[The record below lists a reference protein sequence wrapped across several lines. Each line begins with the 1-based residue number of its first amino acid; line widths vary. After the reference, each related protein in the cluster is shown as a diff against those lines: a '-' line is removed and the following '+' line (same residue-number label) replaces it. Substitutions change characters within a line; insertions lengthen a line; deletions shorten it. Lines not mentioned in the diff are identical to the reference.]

1 MGEQILQYGSMPLD
15 DLVLGVQRVFDRL
28 VRRLRLGPP
37 PAPGRRRLL
46 IVQIDGL
53 SRAVLE
59 EAMARGRAPF
69 LAWLLRRRGYL
80 MAPMCVGL
88 PTSTPAFQLAAM
100 YGVRPD
106 IPGFHYHD
114 KRRKSD
120 VYFPRGGDAAHV
132 EHTQAAGRRGIVTG
146 GGTYGCVFTGGAESN
161 LLTFAMIKRPTGAG
175 LIRTASKLVVIGWV
189 LAKGTVASTVEVVR
203 ALLRMVA
210 DPLSPASGSWKWLAI
225 KLGISVWLR
234 ELFTLAVAHDIYAGV
249 PTIYV
254 NYLDYDVAGHA
265 WGPRHRRALQALR
278 RVDASIHRLWRVLRR
293 VPEHGYDLYVL
304 SDHGQAAS
312 LPYVRL
318 TGGRRIEQ
326 SLFEDFF
333 AAHTAEVADS
343 PERDG
348 RRLVSGLEA
357 LRAQRAPGFF
367 QRFVNYLE
375 QDFPWVLGG
384 LRGAREHGGIRVIAA
399 GPNAFVYFLEMPEPL
414 TLEQIEERYPG
425 LAKRISASPGIGI
438 VLVRSASGPLCFWR
452 GAPYGLDALAAGPF
466 AGRADLERIVEG
478 IRDLMSMRS
487 AGDLVIYGIDAPQ
500 GNVSFV
506 AEVGA
511 HAGPSVDELHTFLIH
526 PARVTVPAPITHP
539 VQLYPHF
546 ARYQADAA

>member
-1 MGEQILQYGSMPLD
+1 MPLD
-15 DLVLGVQRVFDRL
+15 DLVLGLQRSFDRL

-37 PAPGRRRLL
+37 PAPGQRRLL

-69 LAWLLRRRGYL
+69 LARLLRHRSYRL
-80 MAPMCVGL
+80 APMCAGL

-106 IPGFHYHD
+106 IPGFHYYD

-132 EHTQAAGRRGIVTG
+132 EKTQAAGRRGIVSG
-146 GGTYGCVFTGGAESN
+146 GGTYGCVFTGGAASN

-175 LIRTASKLVVIGWV
+175 LIRAASKLVVIAWV
-189 LAKGTVASTVEVVR
+189 LVKGSIASTVEVVR
-203 ALLRMVA
+203 ALLRMIA
-210 DPLSPASGSWKWLAI
+210 DPVSVTSGNWKWLAI
-225 KLGISVWLR
+225 KIAISVWLR
-234 ELFTLAVAHDIYAGV
+234 ELFALGVAHTISTGV
-249 PTIYV
+249 STIYI

-265 WGPRHRRALQALR
+265 WGPRHPRALQALR

-293 VPEHGYDLYVL
+293 VPEHRYDLYVL
-304 SDHGQAAS
+304 SDHGQAAT
-312 LPYVRL
+312 LPYLKVTR
-318 TGGRRIEQ
+318 GRSIEQ
-326 SLFEDFF
+326 SLFDEFF
-333 AAHTAEVADS
+333 SAHRARAVPA
-343 PERDG
+343 PEGQRG
-348 RRLVSGLEA
+348 RLVSGFEA
-357 LRAQRAPGFF
+357 LRAHRAPGFF

-384 LRGAREHGGIRVIAA
+384 TRGVRERDGIRVIAA
-399 GPNAFVYFLEMPEPL
+399 GPNAFVYFLDTTEPL
-414 TLEQIEERYPG
+414 PLERIEERYPA
-425 LAKRISASPGIGI
+425 LANRISASPGIGI
-438 VLVRSASGPLCFWR
+438 VLVRSADGPLCFWR
-452 GAPYGLDALAAGPF
+452 GDRYGLDTLATGPF
-466 AGRADLERIVEG
+466 AQRADLERIVEG
-478 IRDLMSMRS
+478 IRDLMAMPS

-511 HAGPSVDELHTFLIH
+511 PAGPSTDEMQTFLI
-526 PARVTVPAPITHP
+526 PSPDVTVPTPITHP

-546 ARYQADAA
+546 ARYQVDAA

>member
-1 MGEQILQYGSMPLD
+1 MPFD
-15 DLVLGVQRVFDRL
+15 DLVLGLQRALDRL

-37 PAPGRRRLL
+37 PSPGQRRLL

-59 EAMARGRAPF
+59 EAMARGSAPF
-69 LAWLLRRRGYL
+69 LARLVRRRGYL

-106 IPGFHYHD
+106 IPGFHYYD

-120 VYFPRGGDAAHV
+120 VYFPRGGDAAYV
-132 EHTQAAGRRGIVTG
+132 EQTQAAGRRGIVNG
-146 GGTYGCVFTGGAESN
+146 GGTYGCVFTGGAASN
-161 LLTFAMIKRPTGAG
+161 LMTFAMMKRPTGAG
-175 LIRTASKLVVIGWV
+175 LIRAASNLVVNAWV
-189 LAKGTVASTVEVVR
+189 VVKGTIASTVEVVR
-203 ALLRMVA
+203 VLLRTIA
-210 DPLSPASGSWKWLAI
+210 DPVSVTSGNWKWLAI

-234 ELFTLAVAHDIYAGV
+234 ELFTLAAARDIYAGV
-249 PTIYV
+249 PAIYV

-265 WGPRHRRALQALR
+265 WGPRHRRALRALR
-278 RVDASIHRLWRVLRR
+278 RVDASILRLWRVLRR
-293 VPEHGYDLYVL
+293 VPEYGYDLYVL

-312 LPYVRL
+312 LPYLKV
-318 TGGRRIEQ
+318 TGGRSIEQ
-326 SLFEDFF
+326 SLVEDFF
-333 AAHTAEVADS
+333 S
-343 PERDG
+343 RDG
-348 RRLVSGLEA
+348 APAVSAPEGKRGRLVSGFQA
-357 LRAQRAPGFF
+357 LRARRAPGFL

-384 LRGAREHGGIRVIAA
+384 TRSVREHDGIRVIAA
-399 GPNAFVYFLEMPEPL
+399 GPNAFVYFLDTAEPL
-414 TLEQIEERYPG
+414 TQERIEERYPA
-425 LAKRISASPGIGI
+425 LAARISASPGIGI
-438 VLVRSASGPLCFWR
+438 VLVRSADGPLCFWR
-452 GAPYGLDALAAGPF
+452 GARYGLDALATGPF
-466 AGRADLERIVEG
+466 AKRPDLEWVVEG
-478 IRDLMSMRS
+478 IRDLMAMPS

-511 HAGPSVDELHTFLIH
+511 HAGPSTDEMQTFLIH
-526 PARVTVPAPITHP
+526 SRGVTVPTPITHP

-546 ARYQADAA
+546 ARYQVDAA

>member
-1 MGEQILQYGSMPLD
+1 MPLD
-15 DLVLGVQRVFDRL
+15 DLVLGLQRAFDRL

-69 LAWLLRRRGYL
+69 LARLLQRRGYH
-80 MAPMCVGL
+80 MAPMCAGL

-114 KRRKSD
+114 KRRRAD

-132 EHTQAAGRRGIVTG
+132 EQTQAAGRRGIVSG
-146 GGTYGCVFTGGAESN
+146 GGTYGCVFTGGATSN

-175 LIRTASKLVVIGWV
+175 LIRAASKLVVISWV
-189 LAKGTVASTVEVVR
+189 LVKGTIASTVEVIR
-203 ALLRMVA
+203 ALVRMLA

-249 PTIYV
+249 PAIYV

-278 RVDASIHRLWRVLRR
+278 RVDSAIHRLWRVLRR

-312 LPYVRL
+312 VPYLRV
-318 TGGRRIEQ
+318 TGGRPIEQ

-333 AAHTAEVADS
+333 AARDAHAAGL
-343 PERDG
+343 PERG
-348 RRLVSGLEA
+348 RPGLVSGLAA
-357 LRAQRAPGFF
+357 LRRQRAPGFF

-375 QDFPWVLGG
+375 QDFPWVL
-384 LRGAREHGGIRVIAA
+384 RGTRGVSEHDGIRVVAA
-399 GPNAFVYFLEMPEPL
+399 GPNAFVYFLEAPEPL
-414 TLEQIEERYPG
+414 TLERIDQRYPG
-425 LAKRISASPGIGI
+425 LAQRISASPGIGI

-452 GAPYGLDALAAGPF
+452 GEPYELGKLAAGPF
-466 AGRADLERIVEG
+466 ADRPDLDRIVEG
-478 IRDLMSMRS
+478 IGDLMAMPS

-506 AEVGA
+506 AEVGT

-526 PARVTVPAPITHP
+526 PPSVKVPTPITHP

-546 ARYQADAA
+546 ARYHADAA

>member
-1 MGEQILQYGSMPLD
+1 MPLD
-15 DLVLGVQRVFDRL
+15 DLVLGLQRTLDRL

-37 PAPGRRRLL
+37 PSPGRRRLL

-59 EAMARGRAPF
+59 EAIARGRAPF
-69 LAWLLRRRGYL
+69 LARLLRRRGYL

-120 VYFPRGGDAAHV
+120 VYFPRGGDAARV
-132 EHTQAAGRRGIVTG
+132 ERTQAAGRRGIVSG
-146 GGTYGCVFTGGAESN
+146 GGTYGCVFTGGAASN
-161 LLTFAMIKRPTGAG
+161 LMTFAMMKRPTGAG
-175 LIRTASKLVVIGWV
+175 LIRAASNLVVNAWV
-189 LAKGTVASTVEVVR
+189 LVKGTIASTVEVVR
-203 ALLRMVA
+203 VLLRTIA
-210 DPLSPASGSWKWLAI
+210 DPVSAASGNWKWLAI

-234 ELFTLAVAHDIYAGV
+234 ELFTLAAARDIYAGV
-249 PTIYV
+249 PAIYV

-265 WGPRHRRALQALR
+265 WGPRHRRALRALR
-278 RVDASIHRLWRVLRR
+278 RVDASILRLWRVLRR
-293 VPEHGYDLYVL
+293 VPEYRYDLYVL

-312 LPYVRL
+312 LPYLKV
-318 TGGRRIEQ
+318 TGGRPIEQ

-333 AAHTAEVADS
+333 DPEGVRVVST
-343 PERDG
+343 PERKRNALG
-348 RRLVSGLEA
+348 TGIEA

-384 LRGAREHGGIRVIAA
+384 TRSVRERGGIRVIAA
-399 GPNAFVYFLEMPEPL
+399 GPNAFVYFLETAEPW
-414 TLEQIEERYPG
+414 TLERIEERYPA
-425 LAKRISASPGIGI
+425 LATRISASPGIGI
-438 VLVRSASGPLCFWR
+438 VLVRSAAGPLCFWR
-452 GAPYGLDALAAGPF
+452 GARYGLDALAEGPF
-466 AGRADLERIVEG
+466 AVRPDLERVVEG
-478 IRDLMSMRS
+478 IRDLMAMPS

-506 AEVGA
+506 AEVGT
-511 HAGPSVDELHTFLIH
+511 HAGPSTDEMQTFLIH
-526 PARVTVPAPITHP
+526 SRDVTVPTPITHP
-539 VQLYPHF
+539 IQLYPHF

>member
-1 MGEQILQYGSMPLD
+1 MPLD
-15 DLVLGVQRVFDRL
+15 DLVLGMQRAFDRL

-37 PAPGRRRLL
+37 PVPGQRRLL

-59 EAMARGRAPF
+59 EAMAQGRAPF
-69 LAWLLRRRGYL
+69 LARLLHRRGYL

-106 IPGFHYHD
+106 IPGFHYYD
-114 KRRKSD
+114 KRRKTD

-132 EHTQAAGRRGIVTG
+132 EHTQAAGRRGIVDG
-146 GGTYGCVFTGGAESN
+146 GGTYGCVFTGGAASN

-175 LIRTASKLVVIGWV
+175 LIRAAAKLVVIGWV
-189 LAKGTVASTVEVVR
+189 LVKGSIASTVEVVR

-210 DPLSPASGSWKWLAI
+210 DPLSAASGNWKWLAI

-304 SDHGQAAS
+304 SDHGQAAT
-312 LPYVRL
+312 LPYLRV
-318 TGGRRIEQ
+318 TGGRPIEQ

-333 AAHTAEVADS
+333 ATDNTREVSAAERPRA
-343 PERDG
+343 E
-348 RRLVSGLEA
+348 LTSGLRA
-357 LRAQRAPGFF
+357 LRAHRAPGFF

-384 LRGAREHGGIRVIAA
+384 TRGARQQAGIRVIAA
-399 GPNAFVYFLEMPEPL
+399 GPNAFVYFLETPEPL
-414 TLEQIEERYPG
+414 TLERIEARYPG

-438 VLVRSASGPLCFWR
+438 VLVRSESGPLCFWR

-466 AGRADLERIVEG
+466 AERPDLERIVEG
-478 IRDLMSMRS
+478 IRDLMTMPS

-511 HAGPSVDELHTFLIH
+511 HAGPSVDELHTFLIY
-526 PARVTVPAPITHP
+526 PSRVSVPTPITHP
-539 VQLYPHF
+539 IQLYPHF
-546 ARYQADAA
+546 VRYQAGAA

>member
-1 MGEQILQYGSMPLD
+1 MPLD
-15 DLVLGVQRVFDRL
+15 DLVLGLQRTLDRL

-37 PAPGRRRLL
+37 PSPGRRRLL

-59 EAMARGRAPF
+59 EAIARGRAPF
-69 LAWLLRRRGYL
+69 LARLLRRRGYL

-120 VYFPRGGDAAHV
+120 VYFPRGGDAARV
-132 EHTQAAGRRGIVTG
+132 ERTQAAGRRGIVSG
-146 GGTYGCVFTGGAESN
+146 GGTYGCVFTGGAASN
-161 LLTFAMIKRPTGAG
+161 LMTFAMMKRPTGAG
-175 LIRTASKLVVIGWV
+175 LIRAASNLVVNAWV
-189 LAKGTVASTVEVVR
+189 LVKGTIASTVEVVR
-203 ALLRMVA
+203 VLLRTIA
-210 DPLSPASGSWKWLAI
+210 DPVSAASGNWKWLAI

-234 ELFTLAVAHDIYAGV
+234 ELFTLAAARDIYAGV
-249 PTIYV
+249 PAIYV

-265 WGPRHRRALQALR
+265 WGPRHRRALRALR
-278 RVDASIHRLWRVLRR
+278 RVDASILRLWRVLRR
-293 VPEHGYDLYVL
+293 VPEYRYDLYVL

-312 LPYVRL
+312 LPYLKV
-318 TGGRRIEQ
+318 TGGRPIEQ

-333 AAHTAEVADS
+333 DPEGVRVVST
-343 PERDG
+343 PERKRNALG
-348 RRLVSGLEA
+348 TGIEA

-384 LRGAREHGGIRVIAA
+384 TRSVRERGGIRVIAA
-399 GPNAFVYFLEMPEPL
+399 GPNAFVYFLETAEPW
-414 TLEQIEERYPG
+414 TLERIEERYPA
-425 LAKRISASPGIGI
+425 LATRISASPGIGI
-438 VLVRSASGPLCFWR
+438 VLVRSAAGPLCFWR
-452 GAPYGLDALAAGPF
+452 GARYGLDALAEGPF
-466 AGRADLERIVEG
+466 AVRSDLERVVEG
-478 IRDLMSMRS
+478 IRDLMAMPS

-506 AEVGA
+506 AEVGT
-511 HAGPSVDELHTFLIH
+511 HAGPSTDEMQTFLIH
-526 PARVTVPAPITHP
+526 SRDVTVPTPITHP
-539 VQLYPHF
+539 IQLYPHF

>member
-1 MGEQILQYGSMPLD
+1 MPLD
-15 DLVLGVQRVFDRL
+15 DLVLGLQRAFDRL
-28 VRRLRLGPP
+28 VRRLRRGPP

-69 LAWLLRRRGYL
+69 LARLLQRRGYH
-80 MAPMCVGL
+80 MAPMCAGL

-114 KRRKSD
+114 KRRRAD

-132 EHTQAAGRRGIVTG
+132 EQTQAAGRRGIVSG
-146 GGTYGCVFTGGAESN
+146 GGTYGCVFTGGATSN

-175 LIRTASKLVVIGWV
+175 LIRAASKLVVISWV
-189 LAKGTVASTVEVVR
+189 LVKGTIASTVEVIR
-203 ALLRMVA
+203 ALVRMLA

-249 PTIYV
+249 PAIYV

-278 RVDASIHRLWRVLRR
+278 RVDSAIHRLWRVLRR

-312 LPYVRL
+312 VPYLRV
-318 TGGRRIEQ
+318 TGGRPIEQ

-333 AAHTAEVADS
+333 AARDAHAAGL
-343 PERDG
+343 PERG
-348 RRLVSGLEA
+348 RPGLVSGLVA
-357 LRAQRAPGFF
+357 LRRQRAPGFF

-375 QDFPWVLGG
+375 QDFPWVL
-384 LRGAREHGGIRVIAA
+384 RGTRGVSERDGIRVVAA
-399 GPNAFVYFLEMPEPL
+399 GPNAFVYFLEAPEPL
-414 TLEQIEERYPG
+414 TLERIDQRYPG
-425 LAKRISASPGIGI
+425 LAQRISASPGIGI

-452 GAPYGLDALAAGPF
+452 GEPYELGKLAAGPF
-466 AGRADLERIVEG
+466 ADRPDLDRIVEG
-478 IRDLMSMRS
+478 IGDLMAMPS

-506 AEVGA
+506 AEVGT

-526 PARVTVPAPITHP
+526 PPSVKVPTPITHP

-546 ARYQADAA
+546 ARYHADAA

>member
-1 MGEQILQYGSMPLD
+1 MPLD
-15 DLVLGVQRVFDRL
+15 DLVLGLQRSFDRL

-37 PAPGRRRLL
+37 PAPGQRRLL

-69 LAWLLRRRGYL
+69 LARLLRHRGYRL
-80 MAPMCVGL
+80 APMCVGL

-106 IPGFHYHD
+106 IPGFHYYD
-114 KRRKSD
+114 KRRKTD

-132 EHTQAAGRRGIVTG
+132 EHTQAAGRRGIVSG
-146 GGTYGCVFTGGAESN
+146 GGTYGCVFTGGAASN

-175 LIRTASKLVVIGWV
+175 LIRAASKLVVIAWV
-189 LAKGTVASTVEVVR
+189 LVKCLVASTVEVVR
-203 ALLRMVA
+203 ALLRMV
-210 DPLSPASGSWKWLAI
+210 
-225 KLGISVWLR
+225 
-234 ELFTLAVAHDIYAGV
+234 GV

-312 LPYVRL
+312 LPYLRV
-318 TGGRRIEQ
+318 TGGRPIEQ

-333 AAHTAEVADS
+333 DPDS
-343 PERDG
+343 AGAVPEPTRQRAG
-348 RRLVSGLEA
+348 LASGLAA
-357 LRAQRAPGFF
+357 LRVHRAPGFF

-384 LRGAREHGGIRVIAA
+384 TRSVRERAGIRVIAA
-399 GPNAFVYFLEMPEPL
+399 GPNAFVYFLETPEPL
-414 TLEQIEERYPG
+414 TFERIEERYPG

-452 GAPYGLDALAAGPF
+452 GAAYGLDALAAGPF
-466 AGRADLERIVEG
+466 AKRPDLERVVEG
-478 IRDLMSMRS
+478 IGDLMAMPS

-526 PARVTVPAPITHP
+526 PSGVTVPTPITHP

-546 ARYQADAA
+546 AQYQTDAA

>member
-1 MGEQILQYGSMPLD
+1 VCMPLD
-15 DLVLGVQRVFDRL
+15 DLVLGLQRAFDRL

-69 LAWLLRRRGYL
+69 LARLLQRRGYH
-80 MAPMCVGL
+80 MAPMCAGL

-114 KRRKSD
+114 KRRRAD

-132 EHTQAAGRRGIVTG
+132 EQTQAAGRRGIVSG
-146 GGTYGCVFTGGAESN
+146 GGTYGCVFTGGATSN

-175 LIRTASKLVVIGWV
+175 LIRAASKLVVISWV
-189 LAKGTVASTVEVVR
+189 LVKGTIASTVEVIR
-203 ALLRMVA
+203 ALVRMLA

-249 PTIYV
+249 PAIYV

-278 RVDASIHRLWRVLRR
+278 RVDSAIHRLWRVLRR

-312 LPYVRL
+312 VPYLRV
-318 TGGRRIEQ
+318 TGGRPIEQ

-333 AAHTAEVADS
+333 AARDAHAAGL
-343 PERDG
+343 PERG
-348 RRLVSGLEA
+348 RPGLVSGLVA
-357 LRAQRAPGFF
+357 LRRQRAPGFF

-375 QDFPWVLGG
+375 QDFPWVL
-384 LRGAREHGGIRVIAA
+384 RGTRGVSERDGIRVVAA
-399 GPNAFVYFLEMPEPL
+399 GPNAFVYFLEAPEPL
-414 TLEQIEERYPG
+414 TLERIDQRYPG
-425 LAKRISASPGIGI
+425 LAQRISASPGIGI

-452 GAPYGLDALAAGPF
+452 GEPYELGKLAAGPF
-466 AGRADLERIVEG
+466 ADRPDLDRIVEG
-478 IRDLMSMRS
+478 IGDLMAMPS

-506 AEVGA
+506 AEVGT

-526 PARVTVPAPITHP
+526 PPSVKVPTPITHP

-546 ARYQADAA
+546 ARYHADAA